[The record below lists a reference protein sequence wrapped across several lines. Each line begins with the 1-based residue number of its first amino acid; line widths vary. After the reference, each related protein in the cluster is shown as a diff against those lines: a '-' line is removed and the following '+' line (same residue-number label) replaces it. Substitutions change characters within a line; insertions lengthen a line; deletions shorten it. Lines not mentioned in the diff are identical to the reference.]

1 MSCPSW
7 QQAILER
14 ITGDLDAPQAAAV
27 DRHLAGCPACRQAA
41 AAWQRL
47 ADEAR
52 NPARTGAPSASRALA
67 KVRRARREEARGVL
81 PSAWTWRRLG
91 WAGMGLLAGALALL
105 RWGGTEPVPPR
116 SEDPRGSREAA
127 GPAHPSQS
135 PRASGPVARPSAGD
149 RTVQA
154 APSAP
159 WAEVDPA
166 GTGRRAGPGP
176 EAGPGRIM
184 AGRTADRSVAQGGR
198 APADAAAIG
207 LELPATVAPP
217 ASPPSA
223 SGPEPTASEP
233 GPEDRP
239 RAPAAPTS
247 PPPSPPSA
255 GPAPSEAPAQ
265 PSAQAPPA
273 ATAAPRRPGL
283 ARVAGRVLDPAGLP
297 VPLALVYLR
306 PAHGD
311 AAWDMALTDTDGGGG
326 FSIDLPPGRWSLWV
340 EAEGRPPVPYVDE
353 PILELTSDSRRE
365 GLVLRLPPMALPPTA
380 SPPSSPTAPWQP
392 TSAPISSPTPVPPSP
407 SPTALLDALPPSPT
421 AQPTAVATR
430 PAPSDAAPKEPAP

>member
-105 RWGGTEPVPPR
+105 RWGGTEVVPPR

-135 PRASGPVARPSAGD
+135 PSASGPVPRPSAGD

-176 EAGPGRIM
+176 EAGPGRIT
-184 AGRTADRSVAQGGR
+184 AGRTADRSVAQGVR

-233 GPEDRP
+233 EPEDRP

-255 GPAPSEAPAQ
+255 GPARSEAPAQ
-265 PSAQAPPA
+265 PSAQATPA

-283 ARVAGRVLDPAGLP
+283 ARVAGRVLDPAGTP
-297 VPLALVYLR
+297 VPLALVYFR
-306 PAHGD
+306 PADGD
-311 AAWDMALTDTDGGGG
+311 QAWGLLLTDTDGAGA
-326 FSIDLPPGRWSLWV
+326 FSLDLPPGRWELWV
-340 EAEGRPPVPYVDE
+340 ESEGLAPLHYVDD
-353 PILELTSDSRRE
+353 P
-365 GLVLRLPPMALPPTA
+365 VLDLDFDDQRLGIVVRLPAA
-380 SPPSSPTAPWQP
+380 AAP
-392 TSAPISSPTPVPPSP
+392 
-407 SPTALLDALPPSPT
+407 PPSPT
-421 AQPTAVATR
+421 AGIAASPIPSDPPAAPPTATLAPIATATATAPNPVDS
-430 PAPSDAAPKEPAP
+430 PALEIAP